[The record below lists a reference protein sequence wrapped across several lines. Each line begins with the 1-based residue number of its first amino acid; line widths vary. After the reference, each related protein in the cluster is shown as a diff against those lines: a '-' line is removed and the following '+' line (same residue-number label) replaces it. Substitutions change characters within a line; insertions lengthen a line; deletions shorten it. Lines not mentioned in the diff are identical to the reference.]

1 MPETLDFSL
10 DFYSAVAVQQVA
22 AAFAGLATFDVQI
35 SDGRAAVT
43 ISDPDPEVAA
53 QLEDEFC
60 NHVLNESIRLSRE
73 PNQES

>member
-1 MPETLDFSL
+1 MPDTVDFSL

-35 SDGRAAVT
+35 GGGKATVT

-53 QLEDEFC
+53 QLENEFC

-73 PNQES
+73 PTQES